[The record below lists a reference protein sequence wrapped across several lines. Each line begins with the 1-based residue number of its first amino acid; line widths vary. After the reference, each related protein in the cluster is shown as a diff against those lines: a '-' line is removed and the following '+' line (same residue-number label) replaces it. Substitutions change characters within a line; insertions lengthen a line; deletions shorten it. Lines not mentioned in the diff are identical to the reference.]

1 MNGVP
6 MVMICWVS
14 ISCCDR
20 PERTIE
26 KPGASAD
33 QVDLEKALAV
43 SDRLGGHIV
52 SGHVDGLGTVS
63 RINEHTKS
71 RLRR

>member
-14 ISCCDR
+14 ISGCDR
-20 PERTIE
+20 IERTTE

-33 QVDLEKALAV
+33 QVDLEKAFAE
-43 SDRLGGHIV
+43 SEG
-52 SGHVDGLGTVS
+52 
-63 RINEHTKS
+63 
-71 RLRR
+71 